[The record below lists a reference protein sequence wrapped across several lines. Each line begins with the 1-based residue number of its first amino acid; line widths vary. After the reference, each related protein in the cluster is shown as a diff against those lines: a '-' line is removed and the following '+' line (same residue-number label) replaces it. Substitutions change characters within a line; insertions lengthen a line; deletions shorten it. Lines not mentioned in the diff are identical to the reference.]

1 MNGRR
6 NLGAKNL
13 RGNRKHTPPPPQY
26 PQHFPHYDPPDGRKP
41 KVRRSQSSIVQDTMH
56 HVWTQSAEQFNQ
68 WDLFQKSKKID
79 GYAAVIKSAFQAAEK
94 LFKSEGL
101 VFDELDSLYGDGDA
115 EETSLSSYW

>member
-1 MNGRR
+1 
-6 NLGAKNL
+6 
-13 RGNRKHTPPPPQY
+13 
-26 PQHFPHYDPPDGRKP
+26 
-41 KVRRSQSSIVQDTMH
+41 MH

-101 VFDELDSLYGDGDA
+101 VFDELDYYTVTGMPRRPPF
-115 EETSLSSYW
+115 SSYW